1 MPWRQVPK
9 KDVEHCDK
17 PRGAVCRLRS
27 EDVRMGKPG
36 AGTQVFGVI
45 LRLNT

>member
-1 MPWRQVPK
+1 M

-27 EDVRMGKPG
+27 EDLRMGKPG
-36 AGTQVFGVI
+36 VETQVFDVI
-45 LRLNT
+45 RGLNL